1 MASLKWRESDVC
13 FVGRSPQCRLL
24 VGNLLT
30 HLQDLKNHAACV
42 PSLVRGNAI
51 QCIGSLQWCLFCWQV
66 LLVPGVDQSSW
77 RPMRGRCVPNKPL
90 LQPPGSVKGGQGEWL
105 VWLLWTLWTG
115 GVACPQTQVSAK
127 QATAAS
133 CSPLAPSNL
142 YDPCSTSFSNRQ
154 LSAKYAGKP
163 DGYSVQV

>member
-1 MASLKWRESDVC
+1 MHWIIAMMFVLLAGVASAGCRSEQLKANE
-13 FVGRSPQCRLL
+13 
-24 VGNLLT
+24 
-30 HLQDLKNHAACV
+30 
-42 PSLVRGNAI
+42 
-51 QCIGSLQWCLFCWQV
+51 GSLCAKQATAAATWL
-66 LLVPGVDQSSW
+66 
-77 RPMRGRCVPNKPL
+77 R
-90 LQPPGSVKGGQGEWL
+90 QG
-105 VWLLWTLWTG
+105 WTG